1 MTMKQITLAATK
13 GFEKHSRATRKGE
26 FLARME
32 SLMPWAEFC
41 TLIEPYYPKAGNGR
55 PPIGLE
61 RMLRM
66 YCVANWFNL
75 ADEACED
82 ALYDVPVFRDFCRI
96 DLGRERVP
104 DATTLLNFRH
114 LLEEHG
120 LGTAMFAKVGEL
132 LLANGMKLSGGTIV
146 DATLIAAPPS
156 TKNQEKSRDPEMHQA
171 KKRNEWHFGMK
182 LHIGTDS
189 ATGLVHSASVT
200 AANVHDSHEVPNLLH
215 GKETRFYGDCAYRCK
230 EQRERLK
237 AIAPKAKDFTNK
249 RAYKNRPLTDA
260 DKATNRRKSS
270 VRSKAEH
277 PFLTIKRLWGFAKVR
292 YRGLAKNANRA
303 FAMLAM
309 LNINKWGRPL
319 TGEVRPA

>member
-1 MTMKQITLAATK
+1 MKQMTLAATK
-13 GFEKHSRATRKGE
+13 GFEKYNRATRKAE

-32 SLMPWAEFC
+32 SLMPWVEFC
-41 TLIEPYYPKAGNGR
+41 SLIEPYYPRAGNGR
-55 PPIGLE
+55 LPVGLE

-66 YCVANWFNL
+66 YCIANWFNL
-75 ADEACED
+75 SDVACED
-82 ALYDVPVFRDFCRI
+82 SLYDVPVFREFCRI

-104 DATTLLNFRH
+104 DATTLLHFRH
-114 LLEEHG
+114 LLEANN
-120 LGTAMFAKVGEL
+120 LGAALFAKVGEL

-156 TKNQEKSRDPEMHQA
+156 TKNKDKSRDPEMHQV
-171 KKRNEWHFGMK
+171 KKANEWHFGMK
-182 LHIGTDS
+182 LHIGADS
-189 ATGLVHSASVT
+189 KTGLVHSASVT
-200 AANVHDSHEVPNLLH
+200 AADVHDSHQVPNLLH
-215 GKETRFYGDCAYRCK
+215 GQETRFYGDSAYRGK
-230 EQRERLK
+230 AQRERLK
-237 AIAPKAKDFTNK
+237 EIAPKAKDFTNK
-249 RAYKNRPLTDA
+249 RAYRNRPLTDA

-270 VRSKAEH
+270 VRSKIEH
-277 PFLTIKRLWGFAKVR
+277 PFLTLKRLWGFAKVR

>member
-1 MTMKQITLAATK
+1 MTMQSSFSALEYAAK
-13 GFEKHSRATRKGE
+13 KKMTRRDRFLGEIEAVTPWSDLVAEILPFYPKGE
-26 FLARME
+26 GR
-32 SLMPWAEFC
+32 
-41 TLIEPYYPKAGNGR
+41 GR

-75 ADEACED
+75 SDEACED
-82 ALYDVPVFRDFCRI
+82 ALYDVPVFREFCRI

-114 LLEEHG
+114 LLEAHD
-120 LGTAMFAKVGEL
+120 LGAALFAKVGEL
-132 LLANGMKLSGGTIV
+132 LLANGMRLSGGTIV

-156 TKNQEKSRDPEMHQA
+156 TKNKDKSRDPEMHQT
-171 KKRNEWHFGMK
+171 KKGNEWYFGMK
-182 LHIGTDS
+182 LHIGADS
-189 ATGLVHSASVT
+189 KTGLVHSASVT
-200 AANVHDSHEVPNLLH
+200 AANVHDSNEVPNLLH
-215 GKETRFYGDCAYRCK
+215 GGETRLYGDSAYRGK
-230 EQRERLK
+230 AQRERLK
-237 AIAPKAKDFTNK
+237 VIAPKAKDFTNK
-249 RAYKNRPLTDA
+249 RAYKNRPLTEA

-270 VRSKAEH
+270 VRSKVEH
-277 PFLTIKRLWGFAKVR
+277 PFLTLKRFWGFAKVR

>member
-1 MTMKQITLAATK
+1 MKQMTLAAAK
-13 GFEKHSRATRKGE
+13 GFEKHNRATRKAE

-41 TLIEPYYPKAGNGR
+41 TVIEPHYPKAGNGR
-55 PPIGLE
+55 PPVGLE

-75 ADEACED
+75 SDEACED
-82 ALYDVPVFRDFCRI
+82 ALYDVPVFREFCRI

-114 LLEEHG
+114 LLEAHD
-120 LGTAMFAKVGEL
+120 LGAALFAKVGEL
-132 LLANGMKLSGGTIV
+132 LLANGMRLSGGTIV

-156 TKNQEKSRDPEMHQA
+156 TKNKDKSRDPEMHQT
-171 KKRNEWHFGMK
+171 KKGNQWYFGMK
-182 LHIGTDS
+182 LHIGADS
-189 ATGLVHSASVT
+189 KTGLVHSASVT
-200 AANVHDSHEVPNLLH
+200 AANVHDSNEVPNLLH
-215 GKETRFYGDCAYRCK
+215 GGETRLYGDSAYRGK
-230 EQRERLK
+230 AQRERLK
-237 AIAPKAKDFTNK
+237 VIAPKAKDFTNK
-249 RAYKNRPLTDA
+249 RAYKNRPLTEA

-270 VRSKAEH
+270 VRSKVEH
-277 PFLTIKRLWGFAKVR
+277 PFLTLKRFWGFAKVR

>member
-1 MTMKQITLAATK
+1 MKQMTLAATK
-13 GFEKHSRATRKGE
+13 GFEKYNRATRKAE

-32 SLMPWAEFC
+32 SLMPWVEFC
-41 TLIEPYYPKAGNGR
+41 SLIEPYYPRAGNGR
-55 PPIGLE
+55 LPVGLE

-66 YCVANWFNL
+66 YCIANWFNL
-75 ADEACED
+75 SDVACED
-82 ALYDVPVFRDFCRI
+82 SLYDVPVFREFCRI

-104 DATTLLNFRH
+104 DATTLLHFRH
-114 LLEEHG
+114 LLEANN
-120 LGTAMFAKVGEL
+120 LGAALFAKVGEL

-156 TKNQEKSRDPEMHQA
+156 TKNKDKSRDPEMHQV
-171 KKRNEWHFGMK
+171 KKANEWHFGMK
-182 LHIGTDS
+182 LHIGADS
-189 ATGLVHSASVT
+189 KTGLVHSASVT
-200 AANVHDSHEVPNLLH
+200 AANVHDSHQVPNLLH
-215 GKETRFYGDCAYRCK
+215 GQETRFYGDSAYRGK
-230 EQRERLK
+230 AQRERLK
-237 AIAPKAKDFTNK
+237 EIAPKAKDFTNK
-249 RAYKNRPLTDA
+249 RAYRNRPLTDA

-270 VRSKAEH
+270 VRSKVEH
-277 PFLTIKRLWGFAKVR
+277 PFLTLKRLWGFAKVR

>member
-1 MTMKQITLAATK
+1 MKQMTLAATK
-13 GFEKHSRATRKGE
+13 GFEKYNRATRKAE
-26 FLARME
+26 FLVRME
-32 SLMPWAEFC
+32 SLMPWVEFC
-41 TLIEPYYPKAGNGR
+41 SLIEPYYPRAGNGR
-55 PPIGLE
+55 PPVGLE

-66 YCVANWFNL
+66 YCIANWFNL
-75 ADEACED
+75 SDVACED
-82 ALYDVPVFRDFCRI
+82 SLYDVPVFREFCRI

-104 DATTLLNFRH
+104 DATTLLHFRH
-114 LLEEHG
+114 LLEANN
-120 LGTAMFAKVGEL
+120 LGAALFAKVGEL

-156 TKNQEKSRDPEMHQA
+156 TKNKDKSRDPEMHQV
-171 KKRNEWHFGMK
+171 KKANEWHFGMK
-182 LHIGTDS
+182 LHIGADS
-189 ATGLVHSASVT
+189 KTGLVHSASVT

-215 GKETRFYGDCAYRCK
+215 GRETRLYGDSAYRGK
-230 EQRERLK
+230 AQRERLK
-237 AIAPKAKDFTNK
+237 EIAPKAKDFTNK
-249 RAYKNRPLTDA
+249 RAYRNRPLTDA

-270 VRSKAEH
+270 VRSKIEH
-277 PFLTIKRLWGFAKVR
+277 PFLTLKRLWGFAKVR